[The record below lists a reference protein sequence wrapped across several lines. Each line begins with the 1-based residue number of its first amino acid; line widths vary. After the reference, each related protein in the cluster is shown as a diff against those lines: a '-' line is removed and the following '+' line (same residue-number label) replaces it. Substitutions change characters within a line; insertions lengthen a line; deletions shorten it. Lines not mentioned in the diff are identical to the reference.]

1 MRLRNLPGY
10 LSGYREPLY
19 AALIVFSAVS
29 LATLEFMKNVFP
41 TAVDMVL
48 VPKTTVVYMIV
59 LVQVLPAL
67 VLLAAD
73 RLIAARYGSGRRL
86 RVFRSVLFVVAIVL
100 IVRQLQLYWGPA
112 ADFTDSVSSSGL
124 VLLVLVDLTFLAA
137 LVGIAIWLFRGLS
150 MFFAYMAP
158 VAIVMTAMI
167 PFQVET
173 RGSLPETYSQEVAT
187 ATGSESQPAVFI
199 LVFDELGYDV
209 LLRGGTGW
217 NFPNIGYDV
226 LREQGKLDAESFPNI
241 AALAQD
247 GVWFTN
253 ATTNSIDSINVIPAM
268 MDSVIP
274 LAEDFDI
281 RFYTQY
287 LRLEELYMDDCGQV
301 MTCRGSLYL
310 TENDQLGMAGDLAL
324 RAFYQATPDWVDSAI
339 IRPMDWLLGRLGWAH
354 PSLHKRGDH
363 LLTKRQFSVFLDDIK
378 GRTALGR
385 IHVLHLLLPHDP
397 FIFNEEGEVQ
407 TSWTSYRQQAM
418 FLDILVGEFTSKLKR
433 EGIYEDSVIVLTG
446 DHGWRNIPPSPE
458 EPPIQPIPH
467 VPLVIHAP
475 GLASDVS
482 DVDYQHIDF
491 GPTLTDILGLPT
503 PSYDTAEDARRRATR
518 RQQTF
523 PHPPQLLLE
532 PEGFAV
538 SAFSTER
545 PQRDKVFYDFSGN
558 VYVYSEE
565 DGSWHF
571 SRKEE

>member
-1 MRLRNLPGY
+1 MKQND
-10 LSGYREPLY
+10 LSVDIEVLQV
-19 AALIVFSAVS
+19 ALIIFSAVS
-29 LATLEFMKNVFP
+29 LATLEFIKNVFP
-41 TAVDMVL
+41 NTDL
-48 VPKTTVVYMIV
+48 VPVSKSVVVYMIV

-86 RVFRSVLFVVAIVL
+86 RGFRSVLFVVAIVL

-274 LAEDFDI
+274 LAE
-281 RFYTQY
+281 
-287 LRLEELYMDDCGQV
+287 
-301 MTCRGSLYL
+301 
-310 TENDQLGMAGDLAL
+310 
-324 RAFYQATPDWVDSAI
+324 
-339 IRPMDWLLGRLGWAH
+339 
-354 PSLHKRGDH
+354 
-363 LLTKRQFSVFLDDIK
+363 
-378 GRTALGR
+378 
-385 IHVLHLLLPHDP
+385 
-397 FIFNEEGEVQ
+397 
-407 TSWTSYRQQAM
+407 
-418 FLDILVGEFTSKLKR
+418 
-433 EGIYEDSVIVLTG
+433 
-446 DHGWRNIPPSPE
+446 
-458 EPPIQPIPH
+458 
-467 VPLVIHAP
+467 
-475 GLASDVS
+475 
-482 DVDYQHIDF
+482 
-491 GPTLTDILGLPT
+491 
-503 PSYDTAEDARRRATR
+503 
-518 RQQTF
+518 
-523 PHPPQLLLE
+523 
-532 PEGFAV
+532 
-538 SAFSTER
+538 
-545 PQRDKVFYDFSGN
+545 
-558 VYVYSEE
+558 
-565 DGSWHF
+565 
-571 SRKEE
+571 